1 MVYGFAIA
9 VVAVLVLGAVG
20 AYLGHRLP
28 IPAGVLLGT
37 LVGVGAVSVGGLLLG
52 LPQLPLPPGS
62 RGLLQVMLGMMVGLR
77 MSRESLRSGMHALAP
92 AFLIAAIVIPTA
104 FVCALIATPLTSI
117 SLVTAIFAAAPGG
130 LVEMSLMGMSFGA
143 DGAGVATVQLIRLL
157 VALAAID
164 VLLYWFRSR
173 NKSEADPDEQEED
186 QDKEQDD
193 APAKK
198 TEYKEDLQNFGV
210 AAPWGILGGVIGLIS
225 QVPAGG
231 IIGALIGSVAF
242 RLSLGRDVPIEKF
255 RVVVQVLGGTV
266 IGLEISSSFFSE
278 FARLAVAGT
287 LIIAIQMLIWLATSW
302 LLVKL
307 FRYDL
312 STSALASSPGGL
324 SGVVPAADEAGADAV
339 VVTFMHLVRLGT
351 IVVTVPLL
359 VALIFGF

>member
-1 MVYGFAIA
+1 MSFGFAIA
-9 VVAVLVLGAVG
+9 VVAVLVLGVAG

-52 LPQLPLPPGS
+52 L
-62 RGLLQVMLGMMVGLR
+62 LQVMLGMMVGLR

-92 AFLIAAIVIPTA
+92 ASLIAAIVISTA

-164 VLLYWFRSR
+164 VLQYFFRSR

-198 TEYKEDLQNFGV
+198 TEYKEDLKNFGV

-225 QVPAGG
+225 QVP
-231 IIGALIGSVAF
+231 
-242 RLSLGRDVPIEKF
+242 
-255 RVVVQVLGGTV
+255 
-266 IGLEISSSFFSE
+266 
-278 FARLAVAGT
+278 
-287 LIIAIQMLIWLATSW
+287 
-302 LLVKL
+302 
-307 FRYDL
+307 
-312 STSALASSPGGL
+312 
-324 SGVVPAADEAGADAV
+324 
-339 VVTFMHLVRLGT
+339 
-351 IVVTVPLL
+351 
-359 VALIFGF
+359 